1 MATSSVKVLVLV
13 TILLAVFAQE
23 AVEAKTHFLYW
34 EVSPQSTS
42 QLLKTCK
49 KIFQCLLSFYILAVV
64 KLLKQSRKH
73 PFLFLFLVELYTHL
87 PDQYWRHMQIL
98 THSFV
103 LLFFSSVVFCYIW
116 VHKPLVA
123 SRRKVLR
130 CWFDMLSVT
139 CCRLRTQHI
148 PQIVTL

>member
-1 MATSSVKVLVLV
+1 MASMDTSSVKLLALV

-23 AVEAKTHFLYW
+23 AVEGKTHFLYW
-34 EVSPQSTS
+34 EVSPQSTLHLQKNS
-42 QLLKTCK
+42 SVLIKFLYLGGIK
-49 KIFQCLLSFYILAVV
+49 
-64 KLLKQSRKH
+64 KLLKQSHKH
-73 PFLFLFLVELYTHL
+73 PRFLFLFSVELYTHL
-87 PDQYWRHMQIL
+87 TDQYWRHMQIL

-103 LLFFSSVVFCYIW
+103 LLFFVIYV

-123 SRRKVLR
+123 IRRKSFGVG
-130 CWFDMLSVT
+130 FDMLSVT